1 MAIRIQFR
9 RGSAADWAT
18 ANPVLAAG
26 ELGYESDTGQIKIGN
41 GSTAW
46 NALSYGAVSEAY
58 VNDAISNVVGLAPDT
73 LDTLNELANA
83 IGNDPSFITSI
94 TSDISNAVSTH
105 NGTTINVH
113 GIANT
118 LALETETGAQGKA
131 DLALGDAQSYTD
143 NAIAN
148 LVESAPSTL
157 NTLNELAAALGDDP
171 NFATS
176 IATTI
181 GTKLTFVADTA
192 ENFAA
197 ANAVTSANTIYVETN
212 APGYLKV
219 GNGVAHY
226 NSLGWVGQSYADIV
240 VTAHNEPNS
249 NAHGIADFT
258 ALALKSQVATD
269 ISNAVTTAG
278 VAITSE
284 IANAITI
291 SGEGITTEIATAIS
305 THSNVTANVHGI
317 ANTLALVADV
327 ESLQTTT
334 GSLQTQVDA
343 KLNTTTAASIYA
355 PLANPTFTGN
365 VSLPSTTSIDGV
377 TGTEISYLDGVA
389 SPIQTQLDAK
399 APTADPTFTGTVS
412 GVTKA
417 MVGLGNVDNTSDAS
431 KPVSTATQT
440 ALDLKA
446 NSAAPTFTGTVVLPS
461 TTSIGNVSATELGY
475 VDGVTSA
482 IQTQLDAKAPIADPT
497 FTGTV
502 SGITKAMVGLNNV
515 NNTADANKPV
525 STAQQTALD
534 LKANLSG
541 PTFTG
546 TVTLPATTAIGN
558 VSAAELGYVDG
569 VTSAIQTQLDAKA
582 PLANATLTGTTTTE
596 SLVVTANL
604 VVQGTT
610 TTVSA
615 TNLEV
620 TDSLIYLSKD
630 QYDTDALDI
639 GIYGAYGDSNAG
651 HFHTGIVRDA
661 TDGVWKLISGGAEPV
676 NNEVNFA
683 TATFAPLQVGALTAA
698 SATITSATIGS
709 TTNTELGYV
718 SGVTSAIQTQLN
730 AKAPTANATLTG
742 TVVLPS
748 TTSIGNVSAT
758 EIGYVDGVT
767 SAIQT
772 QLDAKLASATAA
784 STYAPLANAT
794 LTGTVTLPATTAI
807 GNVSATELGYVDG
820 VTSAI
825 QTQLNAKAPTAA
837 PSFTGGVTVDSSG
850 VVFTDGTQTKAGVPS
865 ISAFTYKTGS
875 YTLDALTLRD
885 GIIEVANA
893 AASTI
898 TIPLDSAVNY
908 PVGSSI
914 DVIQTS
920 TGQVTIAG
928 ASGVTI
934 NSTPGLKLRTQW
946 SSCTLLKRAANTWI
960 VYGDLTA

>member
-46 NALSYGAVSEAY
+46 NVLSYGAVSEAY
-58 VNDAISNVVGLAPDT
+58 VNDAISSVVGLAPET

-83 IGNDPSFITSI
+83 IGNDPSFVTSI
-94 TSDISNAVSTH
+94 ASDISNAVATH
-105 NGTTINVH
+105 NGTTSNVH

-118 LALETETGAQGKA
+118 LALETMVGAQEKA
-131 DLALGDAQSYTD
+131 DVALGDAHSYTD
-143 NAIAN
+143 NAIAA
-148 LVESAPSTL
+148 LVESSPSTL
-157 NTLNELAAALGDDP
+157 NSLNELANALGNDP

-176 IATTI
+176 IANTL
-181 GTKLTFVADTA
+181 GQKLTFVADTA

-197 ANAVTSANTIYVETN
+197 ANALTTANTVYVETN
-212 APGYLKV
+212 AAGYVKI
-219 GNGVAHY
+219 GNGVSHY
-226 NSLGWVGQSYADIV
+226 NSLNWVGKSYTDIV
-240 VTAHNEPNS
+240 IGAHNEPNS
-249 NAHGIADFT
+249 NAHGIADFS
-258 ALALKSQVATD
+258 ALALTSQVTTD
-269 ISNAVTTAG
+269 IANAISENSS
-278 VAITSE
+278 AITSE
-284 IANAITI
+284 IANAITT
-291 SGEGITTEIATAIS
+291 SGIGITSEIANAIS
-305 THSNVTANVHGI
+305 NHSDDTTNVHGI
-317 ANTLALVADV
+317 SNTLALVSDV
-327 ESLQTTT
+327 STLKNTAE
-334 GSLQTQVDA
+334 SLQTQVDA
-343 KLNTTTAASIYA
+343 KLGSTLAASTYA

-377 TGTEISYLDGVA
+377 SGTEIGYLDGVTSA
-389 SPIQTQLDAK
+389 IQTQLDSK
-399 APTADPTFTGTVS
+399 APTANATFTGTTS
-412 GVTKA
+412 GITKA

-446 NSAAPTFTGTVVLPS
+446 NTAAPTFTGTVVLPS

-475 VDGVTSA
+475 IDGVTSA
-482 IQTQLDAKAPIADPT
+482 IQTQLNAKAPTADPT

-534 LKANLSG
+534 LKADLSG

-558 VSAAELGYVDG
+558 VSATELGYVDG
-569 VTSAIQTQLDAKA
+569 VTSAIQTQLNAKA

-620 TDSLIYLSKD
+620 TDSLIYLAAN
-630 QYDTDALDI
+630 QYTTDALDI
-639 GIYGAYGDSNAG
+639 GIYGAYSSNG
-651 HFHTGIVRDA
+651 TSHIHTGIVRDA
-661 TDGVWKLISGGAEPV
+661 TDGIWKLISGGAEPV

-698 SATITSATIGS
+698 SATIGS

-718 SGVTSAIQTQLN
+718 HGVTSAIQTQIDT
-730 AKAPTANATLTG
+730 K
-742 TVVLPS
+742 
-748 TTSIGNVSAT
+748 
-758 EIGYVDGVT
+758 
-767 SAIQT
+767 
-772 QLDAKLASATAA
+772 
-784 STYAPLANAT
+784 APLANAT

-825 QTQLNAKAPTAA
+825 QTQLNAKAPTAT

-850 VVFTDGTQTKAGVPS
+850 VIFTDGAQTKAGVPS
-865 ISAFTYKTGS
+865 LTSFVYKTGS

-885 GIIEVANA
+885 GIIEVSNA

-898 TIPLDSAVNY
+898 TIPLDSAINY
-908 PVGSSI
+908 PVGTSI
-914 DVIQTS
+914 DIIQTS
-920 TGQVTIAG
+920 TGQVTIAATG
-928 ASGVTI
+928 GVTV
-934 NSTPGLKLRTQW
+934 NATPGLKLRTQW
-946 SSCTLLKRAANTWI
+946 SSATLLKRAANTWI